1 MRVTLKDTATFWLES
16 ILNSY
21 SQIFFSLHKP
31 LALSILLVTFIN
43 PILGACGLAAVF
55 ISTVLARALR
65 LPDAQIREG
74 LFGFNALLV
83 GLALGYEYAITPV
96 FLPVF
101 LTAMAVL
108 MLTTIVLRNIL
119 SYQRLPYLTIPFL
132 LTYWLMY
139 LACGSFANISLQEQ
153 YVYSVNYSATA
164 AHSPIYVLAHSLDA
178 APWPAPVMTYFK
190 TLSSTFFQNS
200 VLAGML
206 IAAALLAYSRIAFT
220 LSVLGFA
227 GAFLCFM
234 IFGLPPILLTEHLVG
249 INFIFMAIVLG
260 CFFVVPSTWSYG
272 MVIVLTPVLTV
283 VYIGLQ
289 KLLLPFQLKGF
300 TLSFSML
307 TLLVLYFLRSNIA
320 YHFVQLVTIQYYS
333 AEKTI
338 YKHLTA
344 TKRFAH
350 SHLAKLHLP
359 VWGQW
364 RVSQGYNGSITHL
377 GEWSHALDF
386 VITDERESTYRD
398 PGTTCEDYY
407 CYNKPVLAPLD
418 GYVYDIVNTIEDN
431 EITDVNVSRNWG
443 NSIVLNHNN
452 GLFTQ
457 LSHLRRNSFKVS
469 IGDYVT
475 KGTVLAACGNSG
487 RSPEP
492 HLHFQVQLTPGVGAR
507 TYPYPFAYFIE
518 STNDSRRLC
527 TFEVP
532 KEGALVSAVEVA
544 GLLLRSYDITPGKH
558 LRLTDEHQQQTEW
571 QCSTDAYNRTY
582 LYCAKT
588 NSTLWF
594 TNDGVMFYCYDFEGD
609 TNSLLFDFYLAN
621 YRVLLSVDRSIEV
634 TDSYPLIHFSNRFLL
649 ILQDFLAPWYI
660 FIQAQYRLV
669 CMECDNP
676 TSPKSVRLQA
686 SASSQ
691 ITGKSIL
698 TKSFEMN
705 YRDNQLHEF
714 SILHHSTKSTYTCA
728 LV

>member
-1 MRVTLKDTATFWLES
+1 MQSTDVRSAKFWLDS
-16 ILNSY
+16 ILSSY
-21 SQIFFSLHKP
+21 SQIFFSLDKM
-31 LALSILLVTFIN
+31 LGVIIVLVTFIQ
-43 PILGACGLAAVF
+43 PHLGACGLAAVCV
-55 ISTVLARALR
+55 STYLSYILR
-65 LPDAQIREG
+65 LPHAQIREG

-83 GLALGYEYAITPV
+83 GLALGYEYKFNGV
-96 FLPVF
+96 FVLVF
-101 LTAMAVL
+101 FSSMVIL
-108 MLTTIVLRNIL
+108 MLMTIILRSAF
-119 SYQRLPYLTIPFL
+119 SYQRLPYFTIPFL

-139 LACGSFANISLQEQ
+139 LACGSFTHVELQEQ
-153 YVYSVNYSATA
+153 YAYTLNYAASASQSPVYL
-164 AHSPIYVLAHSLDA
+164 LAHSLDA
-178 APWPAPVMTYFK
+178 VALPSLISTYFK
-190 TLSSTFFQNS
+190 TLASTFFQNS
-200 VLAGML
+200 VLAGMF
-206 IAAALLAYSRIAFT
+206 IAAGILAFSRIAFT
-220 LSVLGFA
+220 LSVLGYI
-227 GAFLCFM
+227 GAFLWFTV
-234 IFGLPPILLTEHLVG
+234 FGLDPALLTEHLVG

-260 CFFVVPSTWSYG
+260 CFFVVPSKWSYLL
-272 MVIVLTPVLTV
+272 VIFLTPILTIF
-283 VYIGLQ
+283 YIGLQ

-300 TLSFSML
+300 TLSFSL
-307 TLLVLYFLRSNIA
+307 LSLLVIYFLRTNIA
-320 YHFVQLVTIQYYS
+320 HHFVQLVTIQYYS
-333 AEKTI
+333 AEKTL

-364 RVSQGYNGSITHL
+364 RVSQGYHGEITHL

-431 EITDVNVSRNWG
+431 EISDVNVSHNWG
-443 NSIVLNHNN
+443 NSIILNHNN

-507 TYPYPFAYFIE
+507 TYPYPFAYYIE

-582 LYCAKT
+582 LYCATT

-609 TNSLLFDFYLAN
+609 TSSLLFDFYLAN
-621 YRVLLSVDRSIEV
+621 YRVLLSVDRSIKV

-649 ILQDFLAPWYI
+649 ILQDFLAPWFI
-660 FIQAQYRLV
+660 FIQAQYRLT
-669 CMECDNP
+669 CIECDNP
-676 TSPKSVRLQA
+676 TTPKVVRMQS
-686 SASSQ
+686 SATSR
-691 ITGKSIL
+691 ITGRNIQ
-698 TKSFEMN
+698 TKKFELSF
-705 YRDNQLHEF
+705 RDNQLHEF